1 MVIGTEV
8 VLVWADGHESYWPG
22 EVLRKACTCAACSGE
37 QHLFGRRTLPT
48 LKPLRPEAF
57 MPVTVRPVGRYGLQ
71 VSWGDGHDHGIYRL
85 DALRAAC
92 PCEACRA
99 AYPW

>member
-1 MVIGTEV
+1 
-8 VLVWADGHESYWPG
+8 
-22 EVLRKACTCAACSGE
+22 
-37 QHLFGRRTLPT
+37 
-48 LKPLRPEAF
+48 
-57 MPVTVRPVGRYGLQ
+57 MPVTVRQVGRYGLQ

-99 AYPW
+99 AHPC